1 MDYAEMKQ
9 IMFSTKDNEP
19 KDMDP
24 SDQRIETI
32 ASIPLIDYENNEV
45 PAIKPARLQ
54 AASRKT
60 SSGRINHSF
69 PAPTKV
75 RLGEGWLA
83 LMRSDCLSSF
93 LC

>member
-1 MDYAEMKQ
+1 
-9 IMFSTKDNEP
+9 
-19 KDMDP
+19 MDP

-45 PAIKPARLQ
+45 PAIEPARYQ

-60 SSGRINHSF
+60 SSGRISHSF
-69 PAPTKV
+69 PALTKV
-75 RLGEGWLA
+75 HPGEGWLA
-83 LMRSDCLSSF
+83 LMRSNCLSSF